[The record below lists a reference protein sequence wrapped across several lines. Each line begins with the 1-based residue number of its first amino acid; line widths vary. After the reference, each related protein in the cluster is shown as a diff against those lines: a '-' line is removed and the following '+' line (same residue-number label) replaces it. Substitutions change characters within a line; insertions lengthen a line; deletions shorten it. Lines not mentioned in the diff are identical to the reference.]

1 MNVQTYAVN
10 TNDAWPMC
18 SDDEKAGTY
27 VRWEDYAALADH
39 VRQLT
44 EQRDAVVAESVE
56 LKSKGRELLNEACKV
71 YEAFNA
77 SVDPE
82 SGDFI
87 DGQTL
92 HEFQFVLDTGSVNTS
107 ANLDSLRAEGV
118 EMAMEGAK
126 LEIASEFQRQTFEQ
140 CVNATMKYP
149 QSDMAGKVEMVA
161 WLELFAR
168 QLRESKGANHE

>member
-1 MNVQTYAVN
+1 MNQREQLAKENDMSIDFVN
-10 TNDAWPMC
+10 WFFDNKKEGCGNVWFMMMAAM
-18 SDDEKAGTY
+18 
-27 VRWEDYAALADH
+27 WEGWKPQSEQ

-77 SVDPE
+77 SVDPA

-92 HEFQFVLDTGSVNTS
+92 HEFQFVLDTVSVNTS
-107 ANLDSLRAEGV
+107 AILDSLRAEGV
-118 EMAMEGAK
+118 DMF
-126 LEIASEFQRQTFEQ
+126 ASETEKLGWHESTTRFVRKF
-140 CVNATMKYP
+140 
-149 QSDMAGKVEMVA
+149 G
-161 WLELFAR
+161 R
-168 QLRESKGANHE
+168 QLRESKGAQS

>member
-27 VRWEDYAALADH
+27 VKWEDYAALTEQ
-39 VRQLT
+39 VRLLT

-77 SVDPE
+77 SVAPE

-92 HEFQFVLDTGSVNTS
+92 HEFQFVLDTGSNSTS
-107 ANLDSLRAEGV
+107 AILDSLRAEGV
-118 EMAMEGAK
+118 EMLNTQFKKCSGMLHADSVVSTAEH
-126 LEIASEFQRQTFEQ
+126 
-140 CVNATMKYP
+140 
-149 QSDMAGKVEMVA
+149 
-161 WLELFAR
+161 FAR
-168 QLRESKGANHE
+168 QLRESKGAQS